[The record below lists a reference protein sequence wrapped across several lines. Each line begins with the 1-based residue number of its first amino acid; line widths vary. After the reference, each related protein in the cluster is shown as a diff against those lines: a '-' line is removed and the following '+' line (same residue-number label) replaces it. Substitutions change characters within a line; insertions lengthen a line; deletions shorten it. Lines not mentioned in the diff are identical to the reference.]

1 MASILISGGS
11 GLIGKKL
18 SALLISKGHEVKHLG
33 RKENLSAA
41 IKCYSWD
48 LASKKID
55 ERAFE
60 GIDTIVH
67 LAGAGIADK
76 RWTSERKKEI
86 LESRIIS
93 SELLVNEANK
103 RAGQIKTFVG
113 GSAIGFYGAVTTD
126 KIYTEDDLPGNDFM
140 ADVCV
145 KWENTYHQL
154 SAEIKKVIVRTGVV
168 MDTFSGALPKLATPT
183 KLGIGSAI
191 GSGKQIIPWIH
202 IDDIVNLFYEA
213 IVNEKMHG
221 IYNGVSP
228 NPVSNY
234 ELNKAIAKQLH
245 KPFFMPNV
253 PKFALN
259 ILLGEMAIMVTE
271 GSAISAKKTLSI
283 PFQFNYSEIG
293 GALKN
298 LLGK

>member
-126 KIYTEDDLPGNDFM
+126 KIYNEDDLPGNDFM

-154 SAEIKKVIVRTGVV
+154 NANIRKVIIRTGVV
-168 MDTFSGALPKLATPT
+168 LSKDAGALPKLITPI
-183 KLGIGSAI
+183 KFGIGAAV
-191 GSGKQIIPWIH
+191 GSGKQFVPWIH
-202 IDDIVNLFYEA
+202 INDIVSLFHEA
-213 IVNEKMHG
+213 ICNERVTS
-221 IYNGVSP
+221 IYNGVAP
-228 NPVSNY
+228 NPISNN
-234 ELNKAIAKQLH
+234 ELNKAIAKQLN
-245 KPFFMPNV
+245 KPYFMPNV
-253 PKFALN
+253 PVAMLKL
-259 ILLGEMAIMVTE
+259 LLGEMAVMVTE
-271 GSAISAKKTLSI
+271 GSVISAEKTSSI
-283 PFQFNYSEIG
+283 PFNFQYPKIEE
-293 GALKN
+293 ALMD
-298 LLGK
+298 LLS